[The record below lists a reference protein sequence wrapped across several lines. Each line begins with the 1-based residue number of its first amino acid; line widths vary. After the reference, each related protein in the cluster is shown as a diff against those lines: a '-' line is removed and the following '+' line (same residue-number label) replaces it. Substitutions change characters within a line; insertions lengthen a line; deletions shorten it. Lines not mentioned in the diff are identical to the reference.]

1 MKRILLLSTL
11 ILLVALGAAG
21 QVSVTPSKG
30 PCYMI
35 LEELAYDKQTQ
46 RWVTGGLN
54 VGAGVL
60 IYLAFAPY
68 NPTAGLVLGGIP
80 LGVGAFTLL
89 VPSDAE
95 RAFAEVEK
103 EAPEARE
110 TRCDILLTKLAHSA
124 QRSRYISA
132 IGYAALGVS
141 GLALGDIYTGVFG
154 LGMAS
159 FNFLFPSSENSIKH
173 TSNKCISSTNSI
185 KNKYFPRF
193 HHIPFIPNRHY
204 RSPKMVV
211 CTQNFS

>member
-1 MKRILLLSTL
+1 MRRILLLSTL

-21 QVSVTPSKG
+21 QVPVAPSKG

-46 RWVTGGLN
+46 RWVTGGLG
-54 VGAGVL
+54 VGAGIL

-159 FNFLFPSSENSIKH
+159 FNFLFPSPEEAALEKYH
-173 TSNKCISSTNSI
+173 RLTSSSLLVES
-185 KNKYFPRF
+185 RF
-193 HHIPFIPNRHY
+193 C
-204 RSPKMVV
+204 VA
-211 CTQNFS
+211 TGD